1 MQIEKN
7 IPVPPVQLSKGEG
20 YPFKM
25 LEVGDSFL
33 VPLRDKT
40 PRDLQ
45 KYMAGKANYHSLR
58 QAMKFTTRIVE
69 GGVRVWRIA

>member
-1 MQIEKN
+1 MIIEKN

-33 VPLRDKT
+33 VPFKDKT
-40 PRDLQ
+40 PRKLQ
-45 KYMAGKANYHSLR
+45 QHMAAKAYYISLR
-58 QAMKFTTRIVE
+58 HAMKFTTCIVD
-69 GGVRVWRIA
+69 GGVRVWRVA